1 MDYEQDFDDM
11 MCEQNV
17 LNPAKRRYK
26 WFISRT
32 RKNEGPPIPE
42 NKDADNT
49 YNAAKRIYI
58 ATRIFFELGYDT
70 LIHSSYGDLAQN
82 FIPCKDKSGQCSLFC
97 REKGTCN
104 YEQRTETAAR

>member
-11 MCEQNV
+11 MREQSV
-17 LNPAKRRYK
+17 LSPTERRYK
-26 WFISRT
+26 WVISRT
-32 RKNEGPPIPE
+32 RKSEGPPIPKNE
-42 NKDADNT
+42 DADIT
-49 YNAAKRIYI
+49 YNIAKRIYI

-97 REKGTCN
+97 REKGMCK
-104 YEQRTETAAR
+104 YEQRAETATR